1 MSLVKGWEGRRR
13 SISIAGLNPL
23 YHHLSVHPVQLARLS
38 DSHFHFAR
46 FSTRGREERLLAI
59 KMSEKVDGTYFSF
72 VPVFPPFL
80 FSGGK

>member
-1 MSLVKGWEGRRR
+1 MGGAEKEYKYSR
-13 SISIAGLNPL
+13 LNPL

-46 FSTRGREERLLAI
+46 FSTRGRKERLLAI

-72 VPVFPPFL
+72 VLVFPPFL